1 MGRSYNFVGASMKLI
16 RLTNATKG
24 RIGEG
29 LILNTEAMMSF
40 FENTQEDGTKVTV
53 AFGMNGNS
61 WEVQKSID
69 EIMAVIDGE

>member
-1 MGRSYNFVGASMKLI
+1 MKLI
-16 RLTNATKG
+16 KLTNATKG

-40 FENTQEDGTKVTV
+40 FENEQEDGTKVTV

-61 WEVQKSID
+61 WEVQETIE
-69 EIMAVIDGE
+69 EIMGLINGE

>member
-1 MGRSYNFVGASMKLI
+1 VKLI

-29 LILNTEAMMSF
+29 LILNTDLIASF
-40 FENTQEDGTKVTV
+40 FEHNQEDGTKVTV

-61 WEVQKSID
+61 WEVKETID
-69 EIMAVIDGE
+69 EIMEQING

>member
-1 MGRSYNFVGASMKLI
+1 MI

-29 LILNTEAMMSF
+29 LILNTESMMSF
-40 FENTQEDGTKVTV
+40 FENTVDDVKVTV

-61 WEVQKSID
+61 WEVQETID
-69 EIMAVIDGE
+69 EIMEMINGS

>member
-1 MGRSYNFVGASMKLI
+1 MKLI

-29 LILNTEAMMSF
+29 LILNTETMMSF

-61 WEVQKSID
+61 WEVQESID
-69 EIMAVIDGE
+69 EIMEMVNGK

>member
-1 MGRSYNFVGASMKLI
+1 MKLI
-16 RLTNATKG
+16 KLTNATKG
-24 RIGEG
+24 RIGES

-61 WEVQKSID
+61 WEVQESID
-69 EIMAVIDGE
+69 EIMSAIDG

>member
-1 MGRSYNFVGASMKLI
+1 MGASMKLI
-16 RLTNATKG
+16 KLTNATKG

-61 WEVQKSID
+61 WEVQESID

>member
-1 MGRSYNFVGASMKLI
+1 MI

-40 FENTQEDGTKVTV
+40 FENTVDDVKVTV

-61 WEVQKSID
+61 WEVQETID
-69 EIMAVIDGE
+69 EIMEKINGA

>member
-1 MGRSYNFVGASMKLI
+1 MKMI

-29 LILNTEAMMSF
+29 LILNAEAMMSF
-40 FENTQEDGTKVTV
+40 FENTVDDVKITV

-61 WEVQKSID
+61 WEVQETID
-69 EIMAVIDGE
+69 EIMEKINGA

>member
-1 MGRSYNFVGASMKLI
+1 MKLI

-24 RIGEG
+24 RIGES

-61 WEVQKSID
+61 WEVQESID
-69 EIMAVIDGE
+69 EIMAVVYGE